1 MKMKSLLVVAAA
13 VIGGSAFAYTWTGGA
28 NDGGRW
34 TTPANWGVTS
44 GYPQTASDPAIFNGD
59 ATVSLNTGSATTI
72 AYLKVSAGTV
82 TISGTEGSSLNCT
95 KAVAVGGSGLVV
107 SKGATLILSVP
118 LPLTTRFD
126 KWEAGTLILRDATV
140 SRTDTNPWYV
150 AQGTNILDGTT
161 TVSFPNSPLTFG
173 NSNAAGY
180 MPVFIRD
187 SAKISVKT
195 LMTTA
200 STAGAISVEFIQEG
214 ADTEV
219 TVSGTEDAL
228 KLVSRTNDVQR
239 YTLKSGTLTATKF
252 AAVASPPV
260 GWTYHKSPTN
270 LVYVQEGGT
279 STFDTVAWACGSAAL
294 RGGVMNFTGTNDK
307 FTMGNGTAFD
317 ISGGTL
323 AWPRSFNPAG
333 WPRFR
338 WSGKFGVT
346 VPSGESFEWDWS
358 KVDVAPGTV
367 FVHDGA
373 GTLTFARGKSTEGVG
388 LEIAAGKTVTLD
400 SSATLT
406 GPRGSYDPWKLT
418 IQDGATFKLSG
429 TSSRLSVPLDLTV
442 NGTGKILFNNFR
454 GAAVAHRLTV
464 DGVEKGKGIYR
475 NSTESFVSG
484 TANCVCLMV
493 PHIWTGAG
501 DGVSWSDPA
510 NWDSNTVPNGNDVAA
525 DISRATGI
533 TLGSAI
539 SLGGLIAMPNGATRK
554 VTVSGS
560 GKISLYTP
568 TSYACGIIVPEECEL
583 ELNVDLERTS
593 NNTMGMAGGGKLTLT
608 KDIPST
614 TTSANPLLAINGT
627 LALKGVKTLVPYT
640 GSTYNFL
647 TYWTYE
653 GVTSEL
659 LIEDGTEISTGR
671 FSMSNGGYGPLSRV
685 RQVGGSLTWEACL
698 IQVFNGNTGY
708 ENCYHLENGTLT
720 INNTMNLGRAALTSK
735 TPRHPGGSFEMSGGT
750 LTVTGI
756 AGGCNQNY
764 VTLYGGDVYLKG
776 DLSASV
782 DAPDAIEVLRQN
794 DCTYYL
800 GGVTIHPT
808 GAARKL
814 ASGNAYLTGKNGDCT
829 IDVTERNFSFDS
841 GNTVSGPGGLTVKG
855 VSGHQ
860 VGVSCAFTFTGPIT
874 VKSGEIICYYASS
887 INGPRAVIVESA
899 DGKATFGRGIVNEL
913 DRIDIVQDANLAVSA
928 NECVTTKRLTINGVD
943 LPAGTYNGRFGAGTV
958 VVTGS
963 ASDPWLAGTEGDLSW
978 MADGTTTT
986 VDTAT
991 TLSSLTYYPTTS
1003 GETNTL
1009 TGAGALTFAD
1019 GANIHVEE
1027 GCALV
1032 IDNDVTLG
1040 GKVTKTGGG
1049 EVVFNGAVSGLATPT
1064 DTSDETDPR
1073 WLTVQEGGA
1082 TFDDAVTG
1090 VRIVSCGVGRPPV
1103 VTLNEHCTVT
1113 NYAIVLT
1120 AYSDGLSVTNAT
1132 GETHQNG
1139 ATVDYSDGVFRA
1151 VRLATHSNGSGYS
1164 FSNPNGGSGRWVL
1177 NAGTFKSKSGLN
1189 LSFMANTGEVG
1200 AFEFMQNGGTN
1211 LVMGTLT
1218 FARGLDRRTRQTY
1231 TLNGGRVEFTGA
1243 VEGTYREMNI
1253 FNFNGGVVAFS
1264 GSSGRN
1270 FAAREYFTVR
1280 VSGDTAFEMMN
1291 AANTIYF
1298 PNDWT
1303 GEGKATFFGGNF
1315 VFTGGLNIGGVDI
1328 AAGMVT
1334 LGPNTALA
1342 AAGATE
1348 LSVARG
1354 ASLCLDYEGQMP
1366 FKTLKVADRNRAA
1379 GMYSVAQGPNSV
1391 RNVLEGDGELLIL
1404 EGSVPGI
1411 IISIR

>member
-1 MKMKSLLVVAAA
+1 MKMKSMLVVAAA
-13 VIGGSAFAYTWTGGA
+13 VIGCSAFAYTWTGGA
-28 NDGGRW
+28 NDGGLW

-44 GYPQTASDPAIFNGD
+44 GYPQTASDSAEFNGD
-59 ATVSLNTGSATTI
+59 ATVSLNTGSATTLS
-72 AYLKVSAGTV
+72 YLKVSAGTV

-95 KAVAVGGSGLVV
+95 QAAAVGGSGLVV

-126 KWEAGTLILRDATV
+126 KWEAGTLILRNAAV
-140 SRTDTNPWYV
+140 SRTGTNPWYV

-161 TVSFPNSPLTFG
+161 TVSFPNSTLTFG
-173 NSNAAGY
+173 NSNAGGY

-200 STAGAISVEFIQEG
+200 SSAGAISVEFIQEG

-252 AAVASPPV
+252 AAVASPPA

-279 STFDTVAWACGSAAL
+279 STFATVSWACGSAAL
-294 RGGVMNFTGTNDK
+294 RGGVMNFTGANDK
-307 FTMGNGTAFD
+307 FTMGDGTAFD

-373 GTLTFARGKSTEGVG
+373 GTLTFSRGKSTEGVG

-400 SSATLT
+400 SNATLT

-429 TSSRLSVPLDLTV
+429 TTSRLSVPLDLTV

-454 GAAVAHRLTV
+454 GAAVAYRLTV

-533 TLGSAI
+533 TLDSAI
-539 SLGGLIAMPNGATRK
+539 SLGGLIAMPNGANRK

-614 TTSANPLLAINGT
+614 TTGANPLLAINGT

-671 FSMSNGGYGPLSRV
+671 FSMSNGGYGPLSSV
-685 RQVGGSLTWEACL
+685 RQVGGSLTWDACF

-720 INNTMNLGRAALTSK
+720 INNTMNLGRGSLTTGTK
-735 TPRHPGGSFEMSGGT
+735 RHPGGSFEMSGGT
-750 LTVTGI
+750 LNVNGI

-764 VTLYGGDVYLKG
+764 VTLYGGDVYMKG
-776 DLSASV
+776 NWTASV

-794 DCTYYL
+794 EYTFYL
-800 GGVTIHPT
+800 GGATIHPT
-808 GAARKL
+808 GVYWING
-814 ASGNAYLTGKNGDCT
+814 GNIYLTGRNGD
-829 IDVTERNFSFDS
+829 VTFDITQANMAIHQS
-841 GNTVSGPGGLTVKG
+841 NSIAGPGGFVVSGPNGGTLTAKGTYINTGRVRVKDG
-855 VSGHQ
+855 ANLDFSDSTLNGPTEFIVEHAS
-860 VGVSCAFTFTGPIT
+860 SRLAF
-874 VKSGEIICYYASS
+874 YASCTVTKS
-887 INGPRAVIVESA
+887 PERIVLAAS
-899 DGKATFGRGIVNEL
+899 GCL
-913 DRIDIVQDANLAVSA
+913 DLGSGVALNV
-928 NECVTTKRLTINGVD
+928 KRLTVGGVD
-943 LPAGTYNGRFGAGTV
+943 YAAGTYAFGSGTV
-958 VVTGS
+958 TVEAAPSG
-963 ASDPWLAGTEGDLSW
+963 WLVGTEGDLSW
-978 MADGTTTT
+978 LADGTTTT
-986 VDTAT
+986 VDAAT
-991 TLSSLTYYPTTS
+991 TLSSLTYVPLAAGS
-1003 GETNTL
+1003 TNAL
-1009 TGAGALTFAD
+1009 AGAALTFAD

-1032 IDNDVTLG
+1032 IGNNVTLG

-1082 TFDDAVTG
+1082 TFDGAVKG
-1090 VRIVSCGVGRPPV
+1090 VRIVSCGVGTPPV

-1177 NAGTFKSKSGLN
+1177 NSGTFKSKSGLN
-1189 LSFMANTGEVG
+1189 HSFMANAGEVG
-1200 AFEFMQNGGTN
+1200 AFEFVQNGGTN

-1243 VEGTYREMNI
+1243 VEGTYREMNL
-1253 FNFNGGVVAFS
+1253 FDFNGGVVAFS
-1264 GSSGRN
+1264 GNSGRN

-1280 VSGDTAFEMMN
+1280 VSGDTAFEMVN

-1404 EGSVPGI
+1404 EGSDPGI
-1411 IISIR
+1411 VISIR